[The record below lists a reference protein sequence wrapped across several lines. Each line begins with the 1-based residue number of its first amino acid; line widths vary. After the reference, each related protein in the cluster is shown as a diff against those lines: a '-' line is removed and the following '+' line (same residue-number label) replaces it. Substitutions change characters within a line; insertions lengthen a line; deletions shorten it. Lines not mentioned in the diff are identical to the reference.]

1 MAMNPGEEIDNLIA
15 QNRDW
20 RGATLA
26 KLRKTILEVD
36 PEIIEEWKWMGAPVW
51 SLNGIICV
59 GNIFKNQVKLG
70 FMDGA
75 ALNDPDKLFNAELA
89 GNKRRAIEVHEGDR
103 IEEGS
108 LKTLVRAAIS
118 YNQAKGKK

>member
-1 MAMNPGEEIDNLIA
+1 MNPSEEIDNLIA
-15 QNRDW
+15 QHQDW

-36 PEIIEEWKWMGAPVW
+36 PDIIEEWKYMGAPVW

-59 GNIFKNQVKLG
+59 GNIFKTKVKLG
-70 FMDGA
+70 FMNGA
-75 ALNDPDKLFNAELA
+75 ALSDPDKLFNAELA
-89 GNKRRAIEVHEGDR
+89 GNKRRAIEFYEGDH
-103 IEEGS
+103 IDEGS
-108 LKTLVRAAIS
+108 LKTLLRAAIS

>member
-1 MAMNPGEEIDNLIA
+1 MNPSEEIDNLIA
-15 QNRDW
+15 QNQDW

-36 PEIIEEWKWMGAPVW
+36 PEIIEEWKWMGSPVW

-59 GNIFKNQVKLG
+59 GNIFKNKVQLV

-75 ALNDPDKLFNAELA
+75 ALSDPDKLFNAGLE
-89 GNKRRAIEVHEGDR
+89 GNKRRAIDVYEGDH

>member
-1 MAMNPGEEIDNLIA
+1 MNPSEEIDNLIA
-15 QNRDW
+15 QNQDW

-36 PEIIEEWKWMGAPVW
+36 PAIIEEWKWMGSPVW

-59 GNIFKNQVKLG
+59 GNIFKNQVKLV

-75 ALNDPDKLFNAELA
+75 ALSDPDKLFNAELV
-89 GNKRRAIEVHEGDR
+89 GNKRRAIAVYEGDH
-103 IEEGS
+103 IEEAS

-118 YNQAKGKK
+118 YNQAKSKK

>member
-1 MAMNPGEEIDNLIA
+1 MNPSEEIDNLIA
-15 QNRDW
+15 QNQDW

-36 PEIIEEWKWMGAPVW
+36 PEIIEEWKWMGSPVW

-59 GNIFKNQVKLG
+59 GNIFKNKVQLV
-70 FMDGA
+70 FMNGA
-75 ALNDPDKLFNAELA
+75 ALSDPDKLFNAGLE
-89 GNKRRAIEVHEGDR
+89 GNKRRAIDVNEGDH

-108 LKTLVRAAIS
+108 LKTLVHAAIS

>member
-1 MAMNPGEEIDNLIA
+1 MHPSEEIDNLIA
-15 QNRDW
+15 QNQDW

-26 KLRKTILEVD
+26 ELRRIILEVD
-36 PEIIEEWKWMGAPVW
+36 PEITEEWKWMGSPVW

-59 GNIFKNQVKLG
+59 GNIFKNRVKLV
-70 FMDGA
+70 FPDGA
-75 ALNDPDKLFNAELA
+75 ALSDPDKLFNAGLV
-89 GNKRRAIEVHEGDR
+89 GNKWRAIDVNEGDH

-118 YNQAKGKK
+118 YNQSKGKKW